1 MMKNTSVRRAL
12 AWALVLVMT
21 LSAVPV
27 GVFAEEAEPVEKCLC
42 TEKCTEDT
50 RREDCPICAPEDVN
64 LEEVCQG
71 EEKQAEPQSAE
82 APVNEEA
89 EKKAAEEAAARAE
102 AEKKAAEEAAAKAEA
117 EKKAAEEAAKAEA
130 EKKAAKAEAEKK
142 AAEEAAKAEAE
153 KRAAEEAAKAEAEKK
168 TTNEAALQSV
178 SEDENTVTF
187 VIKLRVDGEIP
198 KEAWSVKLSTSF
210 TFENA
215 FERSGKAGEYP
226 ANDLTFTVPK
236 NSSGAYYN
244 AKFSVVIDGNT
255 VDYGSIYVWENKEN
269 VVNFHRTTYDTTFMG
284 NGLFKDCQGKVQN
297 GKKILDAALEG
308 YFRYKYDKVSINV
321 RLSNSYSTD
330 KNIYYLDAGVKEP
343 DNSTEKNI
351 NGEGIDLLLPSL
363 TGVYFIFTE
372 DGEPISTNDQDTT
385 YYVQTEDGLLLHNF
399 QEGYYKILH
408 YNDPVVITFDANGNG
423 ATVSQSKVTAEKNQT
438 LDTSGISASRPGYH
452 FLGWASNSNASA
464 AETEIIPTE
473 DMTLYAVWR
482 KAVVT
487 FDPNGGN
494 VTPLSAELNDEQKLD
509 SLPIPTRDGY
519 IFDGWYRN
527 QDGSGEKI
535 DKDTIFEGDATVY
548 AAWTPITYTV
558 TFNGNGG
565 TLRDS
570 GAAVTEPVS
579 VSYGANVDGPTFER
593 ENYTFNG
600 WARNADGTDPV
611 TDLNNLTTTDGASV
625 TLYAQWTYDVRTVT
639 FDAKGGTVSG
649 EPTVTRMTR
658 QNPANTLEE
667 LPIPDARK
675 DYRFLGWYL
684 SDGTKVTTETVF
696 DKDTTVTARWFE
708 AIIPDGVEVPD
719 AFFDSDAMKDAS
731 GLEIRMEKSDNPAVK
746 TLLELLKNYV
756 QDNAGKDAANPL
768 LNLSPEQLEEIDK
781 NVVEMAVYPKK
792 QDGQPYELKQ
802 TDTLLSFYIDLA
814 QDWDK
819 FENRELMVA
828 RIHEGALD
836 FLNPSDGNGEGYSVD
851 RINHLVKIHANK
863 FSTYAV
869 LAVPYTVHFDP
880 NGGSMKAKDVLTGTD
895 GKLTENLP
903 DPGTRTGYTRNE
915 DLNKVWKNGRN
926 YVNQNT
932 VYTANTTL
940 VAQWTPITYK
950 VTFNGNGGNVKNTLK
965 TTDTV
970 TVAYDVEITPATFV
984 RDYYK
989 LTGWAKNADG
999 TEAMTTLKNLTT
1011 TQGEEITLY
1020 AQWEYVPRKV
1030 TFDVG
1035 EGFTV
1040 TKDGKD
1046 VRTVD
1051 VLTQE
1056 DPINTVKAKDIPVP
1070 NEREGWVFQGWYTE
1084 KDGKGSL
1091 VVPGGASKATV
1102 FKTDATVYAY
1112 WKEFEPVT
1120 VTLNAKGGTMR
1131 LNGKNVSSTTM
1142 ETKWPGVLDG
1152 ALPTPGRTNYKF
1164 LGWYTGA
1171 GIKVDEDTIFL
1182 RDTTIYARWQR
1193 AVSRTGNPK
1202 TGDQVRLGLAIG
1214 ILAVAAVGLGAAVVI
1229 KKRKK

>member
-1 MMKNTSVRRAL
+1 MKNTSVRRAL

-71 EEKQAEPQSAE
+71 KEKQEPQSAE
-82 APVNEEA
+82 TPADEEA
-89 EKKAAEEAAARAE
+89 DKKAD
-102 AEKKAAEEAAAKAEA
+102 
-117 EKKAAEEAAKAEA
+117 KKAAEEAAKAEA
-130 EKKAAKAEAEKK
+130 EKKAA
-142 AAEEAAKAEAE
+142 EEAAAKAKVAAEA
-153 KRAAEEAAKAEAEKK
+153 KSQEAQDGGNAV
-168 TTNEAALQSV
+168 TTVHIILNYNGGV
-178 SEDENTVTF
+178 
-187 VIKLRVDGEIP
+187 
-198 KEAWSVKLSTSF
+198 
-210 TFENA
+210 
-215 FERSGKAGEYP
+215 
-226 ANDLTFTVPK
+226 
-236 NSSGAYYN
+236 YYN
-244 AKFSVVIDGNT
+244 LLREERDLPKGEPF
-255 VDYGSIYVWENKEN
+255 
-269 VVNFHRTTYDTTFMG
+269 
-284 NGLFKDCQGKVQN
+284 
-297 GKKILDAALEG
+297 
-308 YFRYKYDKVSINV
+308 
-321 RLSNSYSTD
+321 STD
-330 KNIYYLDAGVKEP
+330 YYP
-343 DNSTEKNI
+343 M
-351 NGEGIDLLLPSL
+351 
-363 TGVYFIFTE
+363 
-372 DGEPISTNDQDTT
+372 
-385 YYVQTEDGLLLHNF
+385 
-399 QEGYYKILH
+399 
-408 YNDPVVITFDANGNG
+408 
-423 ATVSQSKVTAEKNQT
+423 
-438 LDTSGISASRPGYH
+438 RPGYV
-452 FLGWASNSNASA
+452 FKGWSTNQNATPADASF
-464 AETEIIPTE
+464 EIIPTKDNTTYYAVWHKPIITFNLNDGSGTSTSEQVNNSLQLSSLPTPTRDGYKFDGWYQDEECNGDIVTADGTYFVDDTILYAKWTPISKVTFNGNGGTVSGTADSASVDVPKGQKYTPTQTATRKGYVFVGWATDPDATEANTDITPNE
-473 DMTLYAVWR
+473 DITLYAIWR

-487 FDPNGGN
+487 FDPNGGS
-494 VTPLSAELNDEQKLD
+494 VSPTDAELNDEQKLD
-509 SLPIPTRDGY
+509 SLPTPTRDGY

-535 DKDTIFEGDATVY
+535 DKDTVFEGDATVY

-667 LPIPDARK
+667 LPTPDARK

-768 LNLSPEQLEEIDK
+768 LNLSPEQLDEIDR
-781 NVVEMAVYPKK
+781 NVIEMAVYPKK

-802 TDTLLSFYIDLA
+802 TGTPLSFYIDLA

-828 RIHEGALD
+828 RVHEGALD
-836 FLNPSDGNGEGYSVD
+836 FLNLSDGNGEGYSVD

-926 YVNQNT
+926 YVNRDT

-989 LTGWAKNADG
+989 LTGWARNADG
-999 TEAMTTLKNLTT
+999 TEAVTTLKNLTT

-1102 FKTDATVYAY
+1102 FKTDSTVYAY

-1131 LNGKNVSSTTM
+1131 ISGKNVSSTTM

>member
-1 MMKNTSVRRAL
+1 
-12 AWALVLVMT
+12 
-21 LSAVPV
+21 
-27 GVFAEEAEPVEKCLC
+27 
-42 TEKCTEDT
+42 
-50 RREDCPICAPEDVN
+50 
-64 LEEVCQG
+64 
-71 EEKQAEPQSAE
+71 
-82 APVNEEA
+82 
-89 EKKAAEEAAARAE
+89 
-102 AEKKAAEEAAAKAEA
+102 
-117 EKKAAEEAAKAEA
+117 
-130 EKKAAKAEAEKK
+130 
-142 AAEEAAKAEAE
+142 
-153 KRAAEEAAKAEAEKK
+153 
-168 TTNEAALQSV
+168 
-178 SEDENTVTF
+178 
-187 VIKLRVDGEIP
+187 
-198 KEAWSVKLSTSF
+198 
-210 TFENA
+210 
-215 FERSGKAGEYP
+215 
-226 ANDLTFTVPK
+226 
-236 NSSGAYYN
+236 
-244 AKFSVVIDGNT
+244 
-255 VDYGSIYVWENKEN
+255 
-269 VVNFHRTTYDTTFMG
+269 MG

-343 DNSTEKNI
+343 NNSTEKNI

-494 VTPLSAELNDEQKLD
+494 VTPLSAELNNEQKLD
-509 SLPIPTRDGY
+509 SLPTPTRDGY

-527 QDGSGEKI
+527 QDGSGEMI
-535 DKDTIFEGDATVY
+535 YEDTTFAGDATVY

-696 DKDTTVTARWFE
+696 DKDTTVTAKWFQ
-708 AIIPDGVEVPD
+708 ATIPAGVEVPD

-731 GLEIRMEKSDNPAVK
+731 GLEILLEKSDDPAVK
-746 TLLELLKNYV
+746 TLLELLKKYV
-756 QDNAGKDAANPL
+756 QDNAGKDATNPL

-781 NVVEMAVYPKK
+781 NVVEMAVRSWSKESQEYTPLT
-792 QDGQPYELKQ
+792 ETERLI
-802 TDTLLSFYIDLA
+802 SFPIGL
-814 QDWDK
+814 DWPK
-819 FENRELMVA
+819 FENRTLMVV
-828 RIHEGALD
+828 RVH
-836 FLNPSDGNGEGYSVD
+836 NGELEFLKPYNGTDEGYEKEANGL
-851 RINHLVKIHANK
+851 RIYANK

-869 LAVPYTVHFDP
+869 LAVPNIYTIHFDP
-880 NGGSMKAKDVLTGTD
+880 NGGTMKAKDVQTDAD
-895 GKLTENLP
+895 GKLSELP
-903 DPGTRTGYTRNE
+903 DPGTRTGYTKDS

-950 VTFNGNGGNVKNTLK
+950 VIFDGNGGNVKNSLK

-970 TVAYDVEITPATFV
+970 TVAYDVELTPATFV

-989 LTGWAKNADG
+989 LTGWARNADG
-999 TEAMTTLKNLTT
+999 TEAVTTLKNLTT

-1084 KDGKGSL
+1084 KDGKGDL

-1142 ETKWPGVLDG
+1142 DTKWPGVLDG

>member
-1 MMKNTSVRRAL
+1 MKNTSVRRAL
-12 AWALVLVMT
+12 AWALVLVMA

-27 GVFAEEAEPVEKCLC
+27 GAFAEAAEPEKCVC
-42 TEKCTEDT
+42 AEKCAQDAHNP
-50 RREDCPICAPEDVN
+50 DCPICAPEDADVDA
-64 LEEVCQG
+64 VCQG
-71 EEKQAEPQSAE
+71 KEKQEPQSAE
-82 APVNEEA
+82 TPADEEA
-89 EKKAAEEAAARAE
+89 D
-102 AEKKAAEEAAAKAEA
+102 
-117 EKKAAEEAAKAEA
+117 KKAAEEAAKAEA
-130 EKKAAKAEAEKK
+130 EKKAA
-142 AAEEAAKAEAE
+142 EEAAAKAKVAAEAKSQE
-153 KRAAEEAAKAEAEKK
+153 AQDGGNAVTTVHIILIYNGGVYHNLLREERDLPKGEPFSTDYYPMRPGYVFKGWSTNQNATPAEASRAIIPMENNKK
-168 TTNEAALQSV
+168 YYAVWHKPVVTFDLNDGSGTRSTENVNDSLRLSSLPTPTRDGYKFDGWYQDEECNGDIVTADGTYFVDDTTLYAKWTPIT
-178 SEDENTVTF
+178 TVTF
-187 VIKLRVDGEIP
+187 
-198 KEAWSVKLSTSF
+198 
-210 TFENA
+210 
-215 FERSGKAGEYP
+215 
-226 ANDLTFTVPK
+226 
-236 NSSGAYYN
+236 
-244 AKFSVVIDGNT
+244 
-255 VDYGSIYVWENKEN
+255 
-269 VVNFHRTTYDTTFMG
+269 
-284 NGLFKDCQGKVQN
+284 
-297 GKKILDAALEG
+297 
-308 YFRYKYDKVSINV
+308 
-321 RLSNSYSTD
+321 
-330 KNIYYLDAGVKEP
+330 
-343 DNSTEKNI
+343 
-351 NGEGIDLLLPSL
+351 
-363 TGVYFIFTE
+363 
-372 DGEPISTNDQDTT
+372 
-385 YYVQTEDGLLLHNF
+385 
-399 QEGYYKILH
+399 
-408 YNDPVVITFDANGNG
+408 NGNG
-423 ATVSQSKVTAEKNQT
+423 GMVSGTA
-438 LDTSGISASRPGYH
+438 DSASVDVPKGQKYTPTQTATRKGYV
-452 FLGWASNSNASA
+452 FVGWATDPDA
-464 AETEIIPTE
+464 TEANTDITPDE
-473 DMTLYAVWR
+473 DITLYAIWR

-494 VTPLSAELNDEQKLD
+494 VTSTDAELNDEQKLD
-509 SLPIPTRDGY
+509 SLPTPTRDGY
-519 IFDGWYRN
+519 IFDGWYRD

-570 GAAVTEPVS
+570 GDTVKGPVS

-593 ENYTFNG
+593 ENYTFSG

-611 TDLNNLTTTDGASV
+611 KDLENLTTTDGASV

-667 LPIPDARK
+667 LPTPDARK

-696 DKDTTVTARWFE
+696 DKDTTVTAKWFQ

-719 AFFDSDAMKDAS
+719 AFFDSDDMKDAS
-731 GLEIRMEKSDNPAVK
+731 GLEILLEKSNDPAVK
-746 TLLELLKNYV
+746 ALLELLKKHV
-756 QDNAGKDAANPL
+756 QDKTDPL
-768 LNLSPEQLEEIDK
+768 LNLSPEQLDEIDR
-781 NVVEMAVYPKK
+781 NVIEMAVYPKK

-802 TDTLLSFYIDLA
+802 TDTLLSFYIDLS

-836 FLNPSDGNGEGYSVD
+836 FLNPSDGSGEGYSVD
-851 RINHLVKIHANK
+851 QINHRVKIYANK

-895 GKLTENLP
+895 GKLTETLP
-903 DPGTRTGYTRNE
+903 DPGTRTGYTKDS

-989 LTGWAKNADG
+989 LTGWARNADG
-999 TEAMTTLKNLTT
+999 TEAVTTLKNLTT

-1020 AQWEYVPRKV
+1020 AQWEYVPRTV

-1056 DPINTVKAKDIPVP
+1056 NPINTVKAKDIPMP

-1084 KDGKGSL
+1084 KDGKGDL

-1102 FKTDATVYAY
+1102 FKTDSTVYAY

-1120 VTLNAKGGTMR
+1120 VTLKAKGGTMR
-1131 LNGKNVSSTTM
+1131 ISGKNVSSTTM
-1142 ETKWPGVLDG
+1142 DTKWPGVLDG
-1152 ALPTPGRTNYKF
+1152 TLPTPGRTGYKF
-1164 LGWYTGA
+1164 EGWYTGA
-1171 GIKVDEDTIFL
+1171 GIKVDENTIFL

>member
-50 RREDCPICAPEDVN
+50 RREDCPICAQEDAD
-64 LEEVCQG
+64 LDAVCQG

-82 APVNEEA
+82 APVNKEA
-89 EKKAAEEAAARAE
+89 DKKAAEEAAAKAE

-130 EKKAAKAEAEKK
+130 EKKAA
-142 AAEEAAKAEAE
+142 EEAAAKAKVAAEAKSQE
-153 KRAAEEAAKAEAEKK
+153 AQDGGNAVTTVHIILIYNGGVYHSLLREERDLPKGEPFSTDYYPMCPGYVFKGWSTNQNATPADASFEIIPMENNKKYYAVWHKPVVTFDLNDGSGTRSTENVNNSLRLSSLPTPTRDGYKFDGWYQDEECNGDIVTADGTYFRDDTTLYAKW
-168 TTNEAALQSV
+168 TPTC
-178 SEDENTVTF
+178 TVTF
-187 VIKLRVDGEIP
+187 
-198 KEAWSVKLSTSF
+198 
-210 TFENA
+210 
-215 FERSGKAGEYP
+215 
-226 ANDLTFTVPK
+226 
-236 NSSGAYYN
+236 
-244 AKFSVVIDGNT
+244 
-255 VDYGSIYVWENKEN
+255 
-269 VVNFHRTTYDTTFMG
+269 
-284 NGLFKDCQGKVQN
+284 
-297 GKKILDAALEG
+297 
-308 YFRYKYDKVSINV
+308 
-321 RLSNSYSTD
+321 
-330 KNIYYLDAGVKEP
+330 
-343 DNSTEKNI
+343 
-351 NGEGIDLLLPSL
+351 
-363 TGVYFIFTE
+363 
-372 DGEPISTNDQDTT
+372 
-385 YYVQTEDGLLLHNF
+385 
-399 QEGYYKILH
+399 
-408 YNDPVVITFDANGNG
+408 NGNG
-423 ATVSQSKVTAEKNQT
+423 GMVGGTA
-438 LDTSGISASRPGYH
+438 DSASVDVPKGQKYTPTQTATRKGYV
-452 FLGWASNSNASA
+452 FVGWATDSNA
-464 AETEIIPTE
+464 TEATTDITPDKDI
-473 DMTLYAVWR
+473 TLYAVWR
-482 KAVVT
+482 KPTVT
-487 FDPNGGN
+487 FNPNGGS
-494 VTPLSAELNDEQKLD
+494 VTPTSAELNDNQKLD
-509 SLPIPTRDGY
+509 SLPTPTRDGY

-548 AAWTPITYTV
+548 AAWAPITYTV

-579 VSYGANVDGPTFER
+579 VSYGANVGGPTFER

-600 WARNADGTDPV
+600 WARNANGTDPV

-731 GLEIRMEKSDNPAVK
+731 GLEILLEKSDDPAVK
-746 TLLELLKNYV
+746 ALRELLIKYV
-756 QDNAGKDAANPL
+756 QDNAGKDKTNPL

-781 NVVEMAVYPKK
+781 NVVEMAVRSWSKESQEYTPLT
-792 QDGQPYELKQ
+792 ETERLI
-802 TDTLLSFYIDLA
+802 SFPIGL
-814 QDWDK
+814 DWPK
-819 FENRELMVA
+819 FENRTLMVV
-828 RIHEGALD
+828 RVH
-836 FLNPSDGNGEGYSVD
+836 NGELEFLKPYNGTDEGYEKEANGL
-851 RINHLVKIHANK
+851 RIYANK

-869 LAVPYTVHFDP
+869 LAVPNIYTIHFDP
-880 NGGSMKAKDVLTGTD
+880 NGGTMKTKDVQTDAD
-895 GKLTENLP
+895 GKLSELP
-903 DPGTRTGYTRNE
+903 DPGTRTGYTKDS

-989 LTGWAKNADG
+989 LTGWARNADG
-999 TEAMTTLKNLTT
+999 TEAVTTLKNLTT

-1020 AQWEYVPRKV
+1020 AQWEYVPRTV

-1056 DPINTVKAKDIPVP
+1056 NPINTVKAKDIPVP

-1084 KDGKGSL
+1084 KDGKGDL

-1102 FKTDATVYAY
+1102 FKTDSTVYAY

-1131 LNGKNVSSTTM
+1131 ISGKNVSSTTM
-1142 ETKWPGVLDG
+1142 DTKWPGVLDG

-1171 GIKVDEDTIFL
+1171 GIKVDENTVFL

-1214 ILAVAAVGLGAAVVI
+1214 ILAVAAAGLGAAVVI

>member
-1 MMKNTSVRRAL
+1 
-12 AWALVLVMT
+12 
-21 LSAVPV
+21 
-27 GVFAEEAEPVEKCLC
+27 
-42 TEKCTEDT
+42 
-50 RREDCPICAPEDVN
+50 
-64 LEEVCQG
+64 
-71 EEKQAEPQSAE
+71 
-82 APVNEEA
+82 
-89 EKKAAEEAAARAE
+89 
-102 AEKKAAEEAAAKAEA
+102 
-117 EKKAAEEAAKAEA
+117 
-130 EKKAAKAEAEKK
+130 
-142 AAEEAAKAEAE
+142 
-153 KRAAEEAAKAEAEKK
+153 
-168 TTNEAALQSV
+168 
-178 SEDENTVTF
+178 
-187 VIKLRVDGEIP
+187 
-198 KEAWSVKLSTSF
+198 
-210 TFENA
+210 
-215 FERSGKAGEYP
+215 
-226 ANDLTFTVPK
+226 
-236 NSSGAYYN
+236 
-244 AKFSVVIDGNT
+244 
-255 VDYGSIYVWENKEN
+255 
-269 VVNFHRTTYDTTFMG
+269 
-284 NGLFKDCQGKVQN
+284 
-297 GKKILDAALEG
+297 
-308 YFRYKYDKVSINV
+308 
-321 RLSNSYSTD
+321 
-330 KNIYYLDAGVKEP
+330 
-343 DNSTEKNI
+343 
-351 NGEGIDLLLPSL
+351 
-363 TGVYFIFTE
+363 
-372 DGEPISTNDQDTT
+372 
-385 YYVQTEDGLLLHNF
+385 
-399 QEGYYKILH
+399 
-408 YNDPVVITFDANGNG
+408 
-423 ATVSQSKVTAEKNQT
+423 
-438 LDTSGISASRPGYH
+438 
-452 FLGWASNSNASA
+452 
-464 AETEIIPTE
+464 
-473 DMTLYAVWR
+473 
-482 KAVVT
+482 
-487 FDPNGGN
+487 
-494 VTPLSAELNDEQKLD
+494 
-509 SLPIPTRDGY
+509 
-519 IFDGWYRN
+519 
-527 QDGSGEKI
+527 
-535 DKDTIFEGDATVY
+535 
-548 AAWTPITYTV
+548 
-558 TFNGNGG
+558 
-565 TLRDS
+565 
-570 GAAVTEPVS
+570 
-579 VSYGANVDGPTFER
+579 
-593 ENYTFNG
+593 
-600 WARNADGTDPV
+600 
-611 TDLNNLTTTDGASV
+611 
-625 TLYAQWTYDVRTVT
+625 
-639 FDAKGGTVSG
+639 
-649 EPTVTRMTR
+649 
-658 QNPANTLEE
+658 
-667 LPIPDARK
+667 
-675 DYRFLGWYL
+675 
-684 SDGTKVTTETVF
+684 
-696 DKDTTVTARWFE
+696 
-708 AIIPDGVEVPD
+708 
-719 AFFDSDAMKDAS
+719 
-731 GLEIRMEKSDNPAVK
+731 
-746 TLLELLKNYV
+746 
-756 QDNAGKDAANPL
+756 
-768 LNLSPEQLEEIDK
+768 
-781 NVVEMAVYPKK
+781 MAVYPKK

-802 TDTLLSFYIDLA
+802 TDTPLSFYIDLA
-814 QDWDK
+814 QDWDE

-836 FLNPSDGNGEGYSVD
+836 FLNPFNGSGEGYSVD
-851 RINHLVKIHANK
+851 RINHLVKIYANK

-895 GKLTENLP
+895 GKLTETLP
-903 DPGTRTGYTRNE
+903 DPGTRTGYTKDS

-1084 KDGKGSL
+1084 KDGKGDL